1 MKKFNPNKYILVDYK
16 TFSSMLKG
24 HRTIWRNW
32 NHNLIGS
39 GMRRIYNSSIM
50 KQLQDH
56 YKSPQIYT
64 DLSSHMVVLLEIT
77 NKKKAM
83 LTRIKFGI

>member
-1 MKKFNPNKYILVDYK
+1 MKKFNQNKYILVDYK
-16 TFSSMLKG
+16 TFSSMLKS

-39 GMRRIYNSSIM
+39 GMRRIYDFSIM

-56 YKSPQIYT
+56 YKSLKIFT
-64 DLSSHMVVLLEIT
+64 DLTSHMIVLLEIT

>member
-16 TFSSMLKG
+16 TFSSMLDG
-24 HRTIWRNW
+24 HRTMWRNW

-39 GMRRIYNSSIM
+39 GMRRIYNFSIM

-56 YKSPQIYT
+56 NKSPQILS